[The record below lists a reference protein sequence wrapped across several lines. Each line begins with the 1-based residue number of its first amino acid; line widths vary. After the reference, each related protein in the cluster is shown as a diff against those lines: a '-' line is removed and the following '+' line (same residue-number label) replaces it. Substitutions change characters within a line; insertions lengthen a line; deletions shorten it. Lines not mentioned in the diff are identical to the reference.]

1 MSRYATL
8 STKGQVVI
16 PKDVRDELGWQSG
29 ADLELTQT
37 LGGVVLKAVKSSR
50 RRISA
55 DEFDA
60 IVRPHVG
67 PIGDD
72 AKWRA
77 AVDADFGDRLAESE
91 C

>member
-1 MSRYATL
+1 MSRFATL

-16 PKDVRDELGWQSG
+16 PKDVRDELGWDPG
-29 ADLELTQT
+29 TDLELTQT
-37 LGGVVLKAVKSSR
+37 LSGVVLKAVKSSR

-60 IVRPHVG
+60 IVQPHVG
-67 PIGDD
+67 PAGDESS
-72 AKWRA
+72 WRA
-77 AVDADFGDRLAESE
+77 AVDADFSKRWADRE